1 MKNSLAK
8 KIVLHIVM
16 FSSVVTFLTTAFQL
30 YADYQNQLSL
40 VSRELNDIESSFTI
54 PLNSALWFLDKNQI
68 NKQLEGISKL
78 PHIAEVT
85 LASHD
90 LGIISHKNL
99 VSANGA
105 QKTIN
110 LNYNNRNL
118 GEVKIITSKD
128 FIFSDIIKKSFFI
141 LLSNLIKTFLVALYA
156 LYIFNKLITTPL
168 TNLALESAKMTLEQ
182 RALFRRKTTQP
193 SNENELDVITKAIQE
208 MQGNF
213 SDSYTKLKSAESR
226 FRDIASLNLA
236 SLFETDENLTYT
248 LVHHG
253 NDGYR
258 IKDFISEG
266 NKLFDLP
273 FTKDQ
278 KMHLFSHREI
288 VDLELNIADE
298 FYLLTLKP
306 FFEPQREFF
315 LGYRGTV
322 TNITEKVKIEKQL
335 EIKNAQLAQIQK
347 IESVGLMTASI
358 SHDLNNLLTIM
369 STSIQLIKDPTSN
382 EETRKRCMINAEDA
396 INKSGNMLR
405 KLMDFSRIQALT
417 PQVLDIET
425 TLLQF
430 ESILKLSLGN
440 QIQLLFDLKAKGS
453 CKLDINQFETMLIN
467 LLLNSKDALPKGGTV
482 TITSEDVTI
491 RENNKIPDGEYVKLI
506 VSDDGEGISPTVLHK
521 IFEPF
526 FTTKDL
532 GHGTGLGLTM
542 VMNFV
547 QQSQSYIEVDSKLR
561 IGTSFIFY
569 FPKYSEV

>member
-8 KIVLHIVM
+8 NIVLHIIM
-16 FSSVVTFLTTAFQL
+16 FSSVVTFLTTCFQL
-30 YADYQNQLSL
+30 YADYQSQLTE

-90 LGIISHKNL
+90 LGMITLKNHI
-99 VSANGA
+99 SANGS
-105 QKTIN
+105 QKIIP
-110 LNYNNRNL
+110 LSYNNRNL
-118 GEVKIITSKD
+118 GEVKITSSRD
-128 FIFSDIIKKSFFI
+128 LIFSDIIKKSFFI
-141 LLSNLIKTFLVALYA
+141 LLSNMIKTFLVALYA

-168 TNLALESAKMTLEQ
+168 TNLAFESAKMTLEQ
-182 RALFRRKTTQP
+182 RALFRRKP
-193 SNENELDVITKAIQE
+193 SKSENENELDMITKAIQE

-253 NDGYR
+253 NDGHR
-258 IKDFISEG
+258 IKDFVSEG

-278 KMHLFSHREI
+278 KMHLFSHKEI
-288 VDLELNIADE
+288 IDLELNIADD

-306 FFEPQREFF
+306 FFDSKHEFF

-322 TNITEKVKIEKQL
+322 TNITEKIKIERQL
-335 EIKNAQLAQIQK
+335 EVKNEQLNQIQK
-347 IESVGLMTASI
+347 IESIGLMTASI

-369 STSIQLIKDPTSN
+369 NTSMQLIKDPLSSD
-382 EETRKRCMINAEDA
+382 ETRKKCMHNAEDA
-396 INKSGNMLR
+396 ISKSANMLR
-405 KLMDFSRIQALT
+405 KLMDFSRIQ
-417 PQVLDIET
+417 
-425 TLLQF
+425 TLAPTELEINSILIQF
-430 ESILKLSLGN
+430 EAILKLSLGSL
-440 QIQLLFDLKAKGS
+440 IDLEMELKSEGS
-453 CKLDINQFETMLIN
+453 CKLDINQFETMLVN
-467 LLLNSKDALPKGGTV
+467 LLLNSKDALPKGGKV
-482 TITSEDVTI
+482 VIRTSNVQIDEHS
-491 RENNKIPDGEYVKLI
+491 KIPRGEYIKLS
-506 VSDDGEGISPTVLHK
+506 VADNGMGISPTILHK

-526 FTTKDL
+526 FTTKEL
-532 GHGTGLGLTM
+532 GHGTGLGLAM

-547 QQSQSYIEVDSKLR
+547 QQSGGHVEVESN
-561 IGTSFIFY
+561 IHQGTAFSFY
-569 FPKYSEV
+569 FPKLLTA